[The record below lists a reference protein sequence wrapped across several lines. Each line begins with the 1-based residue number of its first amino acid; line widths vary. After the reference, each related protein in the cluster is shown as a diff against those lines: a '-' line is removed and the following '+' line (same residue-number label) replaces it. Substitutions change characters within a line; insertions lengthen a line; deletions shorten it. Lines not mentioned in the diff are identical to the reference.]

1 MNLSGTEK
9 TTGRHKMQI
18 LKTILGASI
27 LSFSVLATPAHSLTM
42 DVGHTLTT
50 DSPFH
55 VGAQKFSDILKEKSN
70 GKIKVNVFPHS
81 QLGGELTMIQGAV
94 AGTTD
99 LLITGQPT
107 LNNTVKEFLVF
118 DAPFLFDSVEQANT
132 ILNGPVGKKFM
143 DVLPKYGMVG
153 LGWFSAIERDVF
165 GNRAVN
171 TADDLK
177 GMKIRVIQSPGYVDS
192 YNALGAQ
199 ATPMAYSELYLAL
212 QQKVIDG
219 AETTPDQF
227 VSDKFI
233 EVSKYFNMT
242 HINIHPALLIMSKN
256 RWDSLSESEQ
266 KMVREA
272 ADEAMAYARDYY
284 KKVYDE
290 GMKVMAEKGVTI
302 VHPTDMESLVQATRP
317 VVKKLV
323 NSAPNGQEL
332 YDAVIAAKSSK

>member
-1 MNLSGTEK
+1 MKAIKSL
-9 TTGRHKMQI
+9 
-18 LKTILGASI
+18 LGAGA
-27 LSFSVLATPAHSLTM
+27 LSMFMLSAPAHSINM

-55 VGAQKFSDILKEKSN
+55 VGTQKFADILKEKSN
-70 GKIKVNVFPHS
+70 GKINITVFPHS

-99 LLITGQPT
+99 LLVTGQPT

-118 DAPFLFDSVEQANT
+118 DTPYLFDNVEQANK
-132 ILNGPVGKKFM
+132 ILNGPAGDKFL
-143 DVLPKYGMVG
+143 DVLPKYGLVG

-171 TADDLK
+171 SADDMK

-192 YNALGAQ
+192 YNILGAQ

-219 AETTPDQF
+219 GETTPDQF

-242 HINIHPALLIMSKN
+242 HINIHPALLIMSKE
-256 RWDSLSESEQ
+256 RWDSFSKDDQ
-266 KMVREA
+266 AIIQEA

-290 GMKVMAEKGVTI
+290 GMKTMAEKGITI
-302 VHPTDMESLVQATRP
+302 VYPSNLASLVEATRP
-317 VVKKLV
+317 VVKKLIDQ
-323 NSAPNGQEL
+323 APNGQEL
-332 YDAVIAAKSSK
+332 YDALIAAKQQN

>member
-1 MNLSGTEK
+1 MK
-9 TTGRHKMQI
+9 TLKMLLAASVVSTAALTGS
-18 LKTILGASI
+18 AY
-27 LSFSVLATPAHSLTM
+27 ALTM

-55 VGAQKFSDILKEKSN
+55 VGATKFSELLKEKTN
-70 GKIKVNVFPHS
+70 GKITVNVFPHS

-99 LLITGQPT
+99 ILITGQPT

-118 DAPFLFDSVEQANT
+118 DAPFLFDNVEQANR
-132 ILNGPVGKKFM
+132 ILTGPVGQKFL
-143 DVLPKYGMVG
+143 DILPKYGMVG

-219 AETTPDQF
+219 GETTPDQF
-227 VSDKFI
+227 VADKFI
-233 EVSKYFNMT
+233 EVSPYFNMT
-242 HINIHPALLIMSKN
+242 RINIHPALLIMSKT
-256 RWDSLSESEQ
+256 RWDSLSKEEQ
-266 KMVREA
+266 EAIQSA
-272 ADEAMAYARDYY
+272 ADEALEYARAYY

-290 GMKVMAEKGVTI
+290 GLKTMEERGTKI
-302 VHPTDMESLVQATRP
+302 VQPSDRESMVQATRP
-317 VVKKLV
+317 VVEKILKT
-323 NSAPNGQEL
+323 APNGKEL
-332 YDAVIAAKSSK
+332 YDAVIAAKKEN

>member
-1 MNLSGTEK
+1 MK
-9 TTGRHKMQI
+9 T
-18 LKTILGASI
+18 LKTLLGAGALSI
-27 LSFSVLATPAHSLTM
+27 AVFSSPAYSLNM
-42 DVGHTLTT
+42 EVGHTLTT

-55 VGAQKFSDILKEKSN
+55 VGAQKFADILKEKSN
-70 GKIKVNVFPHS
+70 GEINVTVFPHS

-118 DAPFLFDSVEQANT
+118 DAPYLFDSVEQANA
-132 ILNGPVGKKFM
+132 ILNGPAGKKFL
-143 DVLPKYGMVG
+143 DILPKYGMVG

-165 GNRAVN
+165 GGRAVN
-171 TADDLK
+171 SADDMK
-177 GMKIRVIQSPGYVDS
+177 GMKIRVIQSPGYVES

-212 QQKVIDG
+212 QQGVIDG
-219 AETTPDQF
+219 GETTPDQF

-242 HINIHPALLIMSKN
+242 HINIHPALLIMSKA
-256 RWDSLSESEQ
+256 RWDSLSKDEQ
-266 KMVREA
+266 RIVQEA
-272 ADEAMAYARDYY
+272 ADEAMEHARAYY

-290 GMKVMAEKGVTI
+290 GLKTMAEKGITI
-302 VHPTDMESLVQATRP
+302 VYPSNMDSLVQATRP
-317 VVKKLV
+317 VVQKLID
-323 NSAPNGQEL
+323 SAPNGQAL
-332 YDAVIAAKSSK
+332 YDALIAAKAEN